1 MIYFLLKSAILL
13 SVLYGCFFVL
23 LSRETFHRFNRG
35 VLLAILVSSLVLPA
49 WQITLDR
56 SRLVPEWVLHPDD
69 TRITETDN
77 NIAEVQALTPG
88 STEERHRPYMAPDNR
103 EHIGH
108 VPAPSTPFPWHAV
121 LYTLYFLGIAWHLF
135 SVLRQILAF
144 RHDVRHGIKTRDK
157 YGNSIIIH
165 GGNFAPYSFFRHIV
179 MSAKDYENSRHP
191 ILTHEQAHIRLG
203 HSWDILLLE
212 SVCTLQWF
220 NPLVWMLARDL
231 RAVHEYEADK
241 AVLDLGIDATRYQQ
255 LLVIKAFG
263 TRLQSVTN
271 SLSHGSLKDRIIM
284 MKKTKSSGLL
294 MLKGL
299 FLPLFMG
306 IAVVAFAKPKTED
319 YTIPSNGDTVQ
330 GISGKGKAVRGKFE
344 EDKNTD
350 EHKFEERMVE
360 AVFLSDEQKKHP
372 IMKKHGDFY
381 RVSWTKGAWIEAWG
395 KSFVEDRPKSEYPFV
410 IPAKKTKMILDGVE
424 FNLHNVPDLPASA
437 LKKIEQS
444 KEGETVVINLITKP
458 VEIPAGIQGSVNP
471 QLTILLTGTPPK
483 DAPFRV
489 SIFQS
494 QGIKETFDHKQYE
507 YITWTQK
514 SYNIKNLLKDISYR
528 KDHQIRINVCHG
540 VPQEHI
546 NRLTAMLKECGLTNY
561 DFVHEK

>member
-35 VLLAILVSSLVLPA
+35 MLLVILVSSLLLPA
-49 WQITLDR
+49 CQVRMDKSTFMPEWAYRPAEILSADSWENIPEAYSQASNDTEKVHHPSATQITKRD
-56 SRLVPEWVLHPDD
+56 
-69 TRITETDN
+69 I
-77 NIAEVQALTPG
+77 
-88 STEERHRPYMAPDNR
+88 
-103 EHIGH
+103 
-108 VPAPSTPFPWHAV
+108 PSSNATFPWHIIPYCIY
-121 LYTLYFLGIAWHLF
+121 LLGVAWHIL
-135 SVLRQILAF
+135 SILRQILAF
-144 RHDVRHGIKTRDK
+144 RHDVQHGIRTKDK
-157 YGNSIIIH
+157 YDNTIIIR
-165 GGNFAPYSFFRHIV
+165 GGNFAPYSFFRYIV
-179 MSAKDYENSRHP
+179 ISAKDYEESRHS

-212 SVCTLQWF
+212 AVCTIQWF

-306 IAVVAFAKPKTED
+306 IAVVAFAKPTTED
-319 YTIPSNGDTVQ
+319 YTIQSNGDTVQ
-330 GISGKGKAVRGKFE
+330 GISGKGKAVRVKFE
-344 EDKNTD
+344 EEKNTAN
-350 EHKFEERMVE
+350 HKSEERMVE
-360 AVFLSDEQKKHP
+360 AVFLTDEQKKHP
-372 IMKKHGDFY
+372 IMKKYGDFY

-395 KSFVEDRPKSEYPFV
+395 KAFVEDRPKSEYPFA
-410 IPAKKTKMILDGVE
+410 IPATKTKMLLDGVE

-458 VEIPAGIQGSVNP
+458 VEIPAGIKGNINP

-483 DAPFRV
+483 DASFRV

-507 YITWTQK
+507 YISWTQK
-514 SYNIKNLLKDISYR
+514 SYNIKNLLKYVSYR

-546 NRLTAMLKECGLTNY
+546 NRLTSMLKECGLTNY

>member
-23 LSRETFHRFNRG
+23 LSHETFHRFNRG

-56 SRLVPEWVLHPDD
+56 SRLVPEWVLLPGE
-69 TRITETDN
+69 TRITETEN
-77 NIAEVQALTPG
+77 NIAKVQTRTPG

-103 EHIGH
+103 EYIGH
-108 VPAPSTPFPWHAV
+108 ANASSKPFPWDAV

-157 YGNSIIIH
+157 YGNTIIIR

-306 IAVVAFAKPKTED
+306 IAVVAFAKPKTEEANLPGMPVGD
-319 YTIPSNGDTVQ
+319 NAGQGVPAMPSMAD
-330 GISGKGKAVRGKFE
+330 E
-344 EDKNTD
+344 EKSK
-350 EHKFEERMVE
+350 EQKMVT
-360 AVFLSDEQKKHP
+360 AWFLTDEQKKHP
-372 IMKKHGDFY
+372 IMKKYGDFY

-410 IPAKKTKMILDGVE
+410 IPAKKTKMLLDGVE

-458 VEIPAGIQGSVNP
+458 VEIPAGIHGSVNP

-483 DAPFRV
+483 DASFRV

-507 YITWTQK
+507 YISWTQK
-514 SYNIKNLLKDISYR
+514 SYNIKNLLKYVSYR

-546 NRLTAMLKECGLTNY
+546 KRLTVMLKECGLTNY
-561 DFVHEK
+561 EFVHEK

>member
-35 VLLAILVSSLVLPA
+35 VLLAILVSSLVLPV

-56 SRLVPEWVLHPDD
+56 SLLVPEWVLLPGD
-69 TRITETDN
+69 TRITETKE
-77 NIAEVQALTPG
+77 NIAEAQARTHG

-103 EHIGH
+103 EYIGH
-108 VPAPSTPFPWHAV
+108 AHASSKPFPWHAV

-144 RHDVRHGIKTRDK
+144 RHDVRHGIKTSDK
-157 YGNSIIIH
+157 YGNTIIIR

-212 SVCTLQWF
+212 TVCTIQWF

-306 IAVVAFAKPKTED
+306 IAVVAFAKPKTEEANLPGMRVGD
-319 YTIPSNGDTVQ
+319 NAGQGAPAMPSMAD
-330 GISGKGKAVRGKFE
+330 E
-344 EDKNTD
+344 EKSK
-350 EHKFEERMVE
+350 EQKMVT
-360 AVFLSDEQKKHP
+360 AWFLTDEQKKHP
-372 IMKKHGDFY
+372 IMKKYGDFY

-395 KSFVEDRPKSEYPFV
+395 KSFVEDRPKSEYPFA
-410 IPAKKTKMILDGVE
+410 IPAKKTKMLLDGVE

-561 DFVHEK
+561 EFVHEK

>member
-23 LSRETFHRFNRG
+23 LSHETFHRFNRG

-69 TRITETDN
+69 TRITETEDDM
-77 NIAEVQALTPG
+77 AEAQARTHET
-88 STEERHRPYMAPDNR
+88 TEERHRPYMAPDNR
-103 EHIGH
+103 EYIGH
-108 VPAPSTPFPWHAV
+108 AHASSKPFPWDAV

-157 YGNSIIIH
+157 YGNTIIIR
-165 GGNFAPYSFFRHIV
+165 GGNFAPYSFFRYIV
-179 MSAKDYENSRHP
+179 ISAKDYEDSRHA

-306 IAVVAFAKPKTED
+306 IAVVAFAKPKTEEANLPGMPVGD
-319 YTIPSNGDTVQ
+319 NAGQGAPAMPSMAD
-330 GISGKGKAVRGKFE
+330 E
-344 EDKNTD
+344 EKSK
-350 EHKFEERMVE
+350 EQKMVT
-360 AVFLSDEQKKHP
+360 AWFLTDEQKKHP
-372 IMKKHGDFY
+372 IMKKYGDFY
-381 RVSWTKGAWIEAWG
+381 MVSWTKGAWIEAWG
-395 KSFVEDRPKSEYPFV
+395 KSFVEDRPKSEYPFA
-410 IPAKKTKMILDGVE
+410 IPAKKTKMLLDGVE

-494 QGIKETFDHKQYE
+494 QGIKATFDHKQYE

-546 NRLTAMLKECGLTNY
+546 NRLTVMLKECGLTNY

>member
-23 LSRETFHRFNRG
+23 LSHETFHRFNRG

-56 SRLVPEWVLHPDD
+56 SLLVPEWVLHPDD
-69 TRITETDN
+69 TRITETKDDMTE
-77 NIAEVQALTPG
+77 AQARTPG
-88 STEERHRPYMAPDNR
+88 STEERHRPHMTPDNR
-103 EHIGH
+103 EYIGH
-108 VPAPSTPFPWHAV
+108 AHASSKPFPWDAV

-157 YGNSIIIH
+157 YDNTIIIR

-306 IAVVAFAKPKTED
+306 MAIVAFAKPKTEEANLPGMPVGD
-319 YTIPSNGDTVQ
+319 NAGQGAPAMPSMAD
-330 GISGKGKAVRGKFE
+330 E
-344 EDKNTD
+344 EKSK
-350 EHKFEERMVE
+350 EQKMVT
-360 AVFLSDEQKKHP
+360 AWFLSDEQKKHP
-372 IMKKHGDFY
+372 IMKKYGDFY

-410 IPAKKTKMILDGVE
+410 IPAKKTKMLLNGVE

-444 KEGETVVINLITKP
+444 KEGEIDVINLITKP
-458 VEIPAGIQGSVNP
+458 VEIPAGIQGSVHP

-494 QGIKETFDHKQYE
+494 QGIKATFDHKQYE

-514 SYNIKNLLKDISYR
+514 SYNIKNLLKDVSYR

-546 NRLTAMLKECGLTNY
+546 NRLTVMLKECGLTNY

>member
-23 LSRETFHRFNRG
+23 LSRATFHRFNRG

-56 SRLVPEWVLHPDD
+56 SRLVPEWMLLPDD
-69 TRITETDN
+69 TRITETEDDM
-77 NIAEVQALTPG
+77 AEVQARTHG
-88 STEERHRPYMAPDNR
+88 STEERHRPHMTPDNR
-103 EHIGH
+103 EYIGH
-108 VPAPSTPFPWHAV
+108 AHASSKPFPWHAV

-157 YGNSIIIH
+157 YDNTIIIL
-165 GGNFAPYSFFRHIV
+165 GGNFAPYSFFRYIV

-212 SVCTLQWF
+212 AVCTIQWF

-306 IAVVAFAKPKTED
+306 MAIVAFAKPKTEEANLPGMPVGD
-319 YTIPSNGDTVQ
+319 NAGQGVPAMPSMAD
-330 GISGKGKAVRGKFE
+330 E
-344 EDKNTD
+344 EKSK
-350 EHKFEERMVE
+350 EQKMVT
-360 AVFLSDEQKKHP
+360 AWFLTDEQKKHP
-372 IMKKHGDFY
+372 IMKKYGDFY

-410 IPAKKTKMILDGVE
+410 IPAKKTKMLLDGVE

-458 VEIPAGIQGSVNP
+458 VEIPAGIQGSVHP

-494 QGIKETFDHKQYE
+494 QGIKATFDHKQYE

-546 NRLTAMLKECGLTNY
+546 NSLTAMLKECGLTNY
-561 DFVHEK
+561 EFVHEK

>member
-35 VLLAILVSSLVLPA
+35 VLLAILISSLVLPA

-69 TRITETDN
+69 TRITETEDDM
-77 NIAEVQALTPG
+77 AEAQARTPG

-121 LYTLYFLGIAWHLF
+121 LYTLYFMGIAWHLF

-144 RHDVRHGIKTRDK
+144 RHDVRHGIRIKDK
-157 YGNSIIIH
+157 YGNTVIIR
-165 GGNFAPYSFFRHIV
+165 GGNFAPYSFFRYIV

-306 IAVVAFAKPKTED
+306 IAVVAFAKPKTEEANLPGMPVGD
-319 YTIPSNGDTVQ
+319 NAGQGAPAMPSMAD
-330 GISGKGKAVRGKFE
+330 E
-344 EDKNTD
+344 EKSK
-350 EHKFEERMVE
+350 EQKMVT
-360 AVFLSDEQKKHP
+360 AWFLTDEQKKHP
-372 IMKKHGDFY
+372 IMKKYGDFY

-395 KSFVEDRPKSEYPFV
+395 KSFVEDRPKSEYPFA
-410 IPAKKTKMILDGVE
+410 IPAKKTKMLLDGVE

-483 DAPFRV
+483 DASFRV

-507 YITWTQK
+507 YISWTQE
-514 SYNIKNLLKDISYR
+514 SYNIKNLLKDVSYR
-528 KDHQIRINVCHG
+528 KDHQIRINVCRG

-561 DFVHEK
+561 EFVHEK

>member
-69 TRITETDN
+69 THITETEDDM
-77 NIAEVQALTPG
+77 AEAQARTPG

-157 YGNSIIIH
+157 YGNSIIIR

-212 SVCTLQWF
+212 AVCTIQWF

-306 IAVVAFAKPKTED
+306 IAVVAFAKPKTEEANLPGMPVGD
-319 YTIPSNGDTVQ
+319 NAGQGAPAMPSMAD
-330 GISGKGKAVRGKFE
+330 E
-344 EDKNTD
+344 EKSK
-350 EHKFEERMVE
+350 EQKMVT
-360 AVFLSDEQKKHP
+360 AWFLTDEQKKHP
-372 IMKKHGDFY
+372 IMKKYGDFY
-381 RVSWTKGAWIEAWG
+381 RVSWTKGAWVEAWG
-395 KSFVEDRPKSEYPFV
+395 KSFVEDRPKSEYPFT
-410 IPAKKTKMILDGVE
+410 IPAKKTKMLLDGVE

-483 DAPFRV
+483 EASFRV

-507 YITWTQK
+507 YISWTQK

-546 NRLTAMLKECGLTNY
+546 NRLTVMLKECGLTNY
-561 DFVHEK
+561 EFVHEK

>member
-35 VLLAILVSSLVLPA
+35 MLLVILVSSLLLPA
-49 WQITLDR
+49 CQVRMDKSLFM
-56 SRLVPEWVLHPDD
+56 PEWAYRPADILSADGWENIPETYSQTSKDTEKVQHHSA
-69 TRITETDN
+69 TRITKED
-77 NIAEVQALTPG
+77 I
-88 STEERHRPYMAPDNR
+88 
-103 EHIGH
+103 
-108 VPAPSTPFPWHAV
+108 PSSNATFPWHIIPYCIY
-121 LYTLYFLGIAWHLF
+121 LLGVAWHVL
-135 SVLRQILAF
+135 SILRQIQAF
-144 RHDVRHGIKTRDK
+144 RHDVQHGIRTKDK
-157 YGNSIIIH
+157 YDNTIIIR
-165 GGNFAPYSFFRHIV
+165 GGNFAPYSFFRYIV
-179 MSAKDYENSRHP
+179 ISAKDYENSRQA

-212 SVCTLQWF
+212 AVCTIQWF

-319 YTIPSNGDTVQ
+319 YTIQSNGDTIQ
-330 GISGKGKAVRGKFE
+330 GKAVRVKFE
-344 EDKNTD
+344 EEKNSD

-360 AVFLSDEQKKHP
+360 AVFLTDEEKKHP
-372 IMKKHGDFY
+372 SMKKYGDFY
-381 RVSWTKGAWIEAWG
+381 RISWTKGAWIEAWG
-395 KSFVEDRPKSEYPFV
+395 KTFVEDRPKSEYPFA
-410 IPAKKTKMILDGVE
+410 IPAKKTKMLLDGVE

-458 VEIPAGIQGSVNP
+458 VEIPAGINGNINP

-494 QGIKETFDHKQYE
+494 QGIKATFDHKQYE
-507 YITWTQK
+507 YISWTQE
-514 SYNIKNLLKDISYR
+514 SYNIKNLLKYVSYR

-546 NRLTAMLKECGLTNY
+546 KRLTVMLKECGLTNY

>member
-56 SRLVPEWVLHPDD
+56 SLLVPEWVLHPDD

-108 VPAPSTPFPWHAV
+108 AHASSKPFPWDAV

-144 RHDVRHGIKTRDK
+144 RHDVRHGIKTKDK
-157 YGNSIIIH
+157 YGNTIIIR

-306 IAVVAFAKPKTED
+306 IAVVAFAKPKTEEANLPGMPVGD
-319 YTIPSNGDTVQ
+319 NAGQGAPAMPSMAD
-330 GISGKGKAVRGKFE
+330 E
-344 EDKNTD
+344 EKSK
-350 EHKFEERMVE
+350 EQKMVT
-360 AVFLSDEQKKHP
+360 AWFLSDEQKKHP
-372 IMKKHGDFY
+372 IMKKYGDFY

-410 IPAKKTKMILDGVE
+410 IPAKKTKMLLDGVE

-444 KEGETVVINLITKP
+444 KEGEIDVINLITKP
-458 VEIPAGIQGSVNP
+458 VEIPAGIQGSVHP

-494 QGIKETFDHKQYE
+494 QGIKATFDHKQYE

-546 NRLTAMLKECGLTNY
+546 NRLTVMLKECGLTNY

>member
-1 MIYFLLKSAILL
+1 
-13 SVLYGCFFVL
+13 
-23 LSRETFHRFNRG
+23 
-35 VLLAILVSSLVLPA
+35 
-49 WQITLDR
+49 
-56 SRLVPEWVLHPDD
+56 
-69 TRITETDN
+69 
-77 NIAEVQALTPG
+77 VQ
-88 STEERHRPYMAPDNR
+88 
-103 EHIGH
+103 
-108 VPAPSTPFPWHAV
+108 
-121 LYTLYFLGIAWHLF
+121 
-135 SVLRQILAF
+135 
-144 RHDVRHGIKTRDK
+144 HGIRTKDK
-157 YGNSIIIH
+157 YDNTIIIR
-165 GGNFAPYSFFRHIV
+165 GGDFAPYSFFRYIV
-179 MSAKDYENSRHP
+179 ISAKDYEDSRHA

-212 SVCTLQWF
+212 AVCTIQWF

-319 YTIPSNGDTVQ
+319 YTIQSNGDTVQ
-330 GISGKGKAVRGKFE
+330 GISVKGKAVRVKFE
-344 EDKNTD
+344 EEKNTSN
-350 EHKFEERMVE
+350 HKLEERMVE
-360 AVFLSDEQKKHP
+360 AVFLTEEQKKHP
-372 IMKKHGDFY
+372 TMKKYGDFY
-381 RVSWTKGAWIEAWG
+381 RISWTKGAWIEAWG
-395 KSFVEDRPKSEYPFV
+395 KTFVEDRPKSEYPFA
-410 IPAKKTKMILDGVE
+410 IPAKKTKMLLDGVE

-458 VEIPAGIQGSVNP
+458 VEIPAGINGSINP

-494 QGIKETFDHKQYE
+494 QGIKATFDHKQYE
-507 YITWTQK
+507 YISWTQEP
-514 SYNIKNLLKDISYR
+514 YNIKNLLKYVSYR

-546 NRLTAMLKECGLTNY
+546 NRLTVMLKECGLTNY

>member
-56 SRLVPEWVLHPDD
+56 SRLVPEWVLLPDD
-69 TRITETDN
+69 TRITETEDDM
-77 NIAEVQALTPG
+77 AEVQTLTLG
-88 STEERHRPYMAPDNR
+88 STEERHRPHMTPDNR
-103 EHIGH
+103 EYIGH
-108 VPAPSTPFPWHAV
+108 APAPSTPFPWHTV

-157 YGNSIIIH
+157 YDNTIIIR

-271 SLSHGSLKDRIIM
+271 SLSHGSLKDRITM

-306 IAVVAFAKPKTED
+306 IAVVAFAKPKTEEANLPGMPVGD
-319 YTIPSNGDTVQ
+319 NAGQGAPAMPSMAD
-330 GISGKGKAVRGKFE
+330 E
-344 EDKNTD
+344 EKSK
-350 EHKFEERMVE
+350 EQKMVT
-360 AVFLSDEQKKHP
+360 AWVLTDEQKKHP
-372 IMKKHGDFY
+372 IMKKSGDFY

-395 KSFVEDRPKSEYPFV
+395 KSFVEDRPKSDYPFA
-410 IPAKKTKMILDGVE
+410 IPAKKTKMLLDGVE

-483 DAPFRV
+483 DASFRV

-494 QGIKETFDHKQYE
+494 QGIKATFDHKQYE

-546 NRLTAMLKECGLTNY
+546 NRLTVMLKECGLTNY
-561 DFVHEK
+561 EFVHEK

>member
-35 VLLAILVSSLVLPA
+35 VLLAILISSLVLPA

-56 SRLVPEWVLHPDD
+56 SRLVPEWVLLPGD
-69 TRITETDN
+69 TRITETQDD
-77 NIAEVQALTPG
+77 IAEVQTLTPG
-88 STEERHRPYMAPDNR
+88 STEERHRPYMTPDNK
-103 EHIGH
+103 EYIGH
-108 VPAPSTPFPWHAV
+108 AHASSKPFPWDAV

-144 RHDVRHGIKTRDK
+144 RHDVRHGIRTKDK
-157 YGNSIIIH
+157 YGNTIIIR

-255 LLVIKAFG
+255 LLVIKTFG

-306 IAVVAFAKPKTED
+306 IAVVAFAKPKTEEANLPGMPVGD
-319 YTIPSNGDTVQ
+319 NAGQGAPAMPSMAD
-330 GISGKGKAVRGKFE
+330 E
-344 EDKNTD
+344 EKSK
-350 EHKFEERMVE
+350 EQKMVT
-360 AVFLSDEQKKHP
+360 AWFLTDEQKKHP
-372 IMKKHGDFY
+372 IMKKYGDFY

-395 KSFVEDRPKSEYPFV
+395 KSFVEDRPKSEYPFTT
-410 IPAKKTKMILDGVE
+410 PAKKTKMLLDGVE

-483 DAPFRV
+483 DAPFHV

-494 QGIKETFDHKQYE
+494 QGIKATFDHKQYE

-546 NRLTAMLKECGLTNY
+546 NRLTVMLKECGLTNY

>member
-35 VLLAILVSSLVLPA
+35 VLLAILISSLVLPA

-56 SRLVPEWVLHPDD
+56 SRLVPEWVLLPGD
-69 TRITETDN
+69 TRITETQDD
-77 NIAEVQALTPG
+77 IAEVQTLTPG

-103 EHIGH
+103 EYIGH
-108 VPAPSTPFPWHAV
+108 AHASSKPFPWDAV

-144 RHDVRHGIKTRDK
+144 RHDVRHGIRTKDK
-157 YGNSIIIH
+157 YGNTIIIR

-179 MSAKDYENSRHP
+179 MSAKDYEDSRHP

-255 LLVIKAFG
+255 LLVIKTFG

-306 IAVVAFAKPKTED
+306 IAVVAFAKPKTEEANLPGMPVGD
-319 YTIPSNGDTVQ
+319 NAGQGAPAMPSMAD
-330 GISGKGKAVRGKFE
+330 E
-344 EDKNTD
+344 EKSK
-350 EHKFEERMVE
+350 EQKMVT
-360 AVFLSDEQKKHP
+360 AWFLTDEQKKHP
-372 IMKKHGDFY
+372 IMKKYGDFY

-395 KSFVEDRPKSEYPFV
+395 KSFVEDRPKSEYPFTT
-410 IPAKKTKMILDGVE
+410 PAKKTKMLLDGVE

-483 DAPFRV
+483 DAPFHV

-494 QGIKETFDHKQYE
+494 QGIKATFDHKQYE

-546 NRLTAMLKECGLTNY
+546 NRLTVMLKECGLTNY

>member
-35 VLLAILVSSLVLPA
+35 VLLAILISSLVLPA

-56 SRLVPEWVLHPDD
+56 SRLVPEWVLLPGE
-69 TRITETDN
+69 TRITETEN
-77 NIAEVQALTPG
+77 NIAEVQARTHG

-103 EHIGH
+103 EYIGH

-157 YGNSIIIH
+157 YGNSIIIR

-231 RAVHEYEADK
+231 RVVHEYEADK

-306 IAVVAFAKPKTED
+306 IAVVAFAKPKTEEANLPGMPVGD
-319 YTIPSNGDTVQ
+319 NAGQGAPAMPSMAD
-330 GISGKGKAVRGKFE
+330 E
-344 EDKNTD
+344 EKSK
-350 EHKFEERMVE
+350 EQKMVT
-360 AVFLSDEQKKHP
+360 AWFLSDEQKKHP
-372 IMKKHGDFY
+372 IMKKYGDFY

-410 IPAKKTKMILDGVE
+410 IPAKKTKMLLDGVE

-458 VEIPAGIQGSVNP
+458 VEIPAGIQGSVHP

-494 QGIKETFDHKQYE
+494 QGIKATFDHKQYE

-528 KDHQIRINVCHG
+528 KDHQIRINVCRG

-561 DFVHEK
+561 EFVHEK

>member
-56 SRLVPEWVLHPDD
+56 SRLVPEWVLLPGE
-69 TRITETDN
+69 TRITETEN
-77 NIAEVQALTPG
+77 NMAEAQARTHET
-88 STEERHRPYMAPDNR
+88 TEERHRPYMAPDNR
-103 EHIGH
+103 EYIGH
-108 VPAPSTPFPWHAV
+108 AHASSKPFPWDAV

-144 RHDVRHGIKTRDK
+144 RHDVRRGIKTRDK
-157 YGNSIIIH
+157 YGNTIIIR

-179 MSAKDYENSRHP
+179 MSAKDYENSRYP

-306 IAVVAFAKPKTED
+306 IAVVAFAKPKTEEANLPGMPVGD
-319 YTIPSNGDTVQ
+319 NAGQGAPAMPSMAD
-330 GISGKGKAVRGKFE
+330 E
-344 EDKNTD
+344 EKSK
-350 EHKFEERMVE
+350 EQKMVT
-360 AVFLSDEQKKHP
+360 AWFLTDEQKKHP
-372 IMKKHGDFY
+372 IMKKYGDFY

-395 KSFVEDRPKSEYPFV
+395 KSFVEDRPKSEYPFA
-410 IPAKKTKMILDGVE
+410 IPAKKTKMLLDGVE

-483 DAPFRV
+483 DASFRV

-507 YITWTQK
+507 YISWTQK
-514 SYNIKNLLKDISYR
+514 SYNIKNLLKYVSYR
-528 KDHQIRINVCHG
+528 KDHQIRINVCRG

-546 NRLTAMLKECGLTNY
+546 NRLTVMLKECGLTNY

>member
-56 SRLVPEWVLHPDD
+56 SRLVPEWVLLPGE
-69 TRITETDN
+69 TRITETEDDM
-77 NIAEVQALTPG
+77 AEAQARTPG
-88 STEERHRPYMAPDNR
+88 STEERHRPYMAPDNK

-108 VPAPSTPFPWHAV
+108 APAPSTPFPWHTV
-121 LYTLYFLGIAWHLF
+121 LYTLYFMGIAWHLF

-157 YGNSIIIH
+157 YGNSIIIR

-203 HSWDILLLE
+203 HSWDVLLLE

-284 MKKTKSSGLL
+284 MTKTKSSGLL

-306 IAVVAFAKPKTED
+306 IAVVAFAKPKTEEANL
-319 YTIPSNGDTVQ
+319 PGMPGEGNAVQ
-330 GISGKGKAVRGKFE
+330 GVHAMPSMADE
-344 EDKNTD
+344 EKSK
-350 EHKFEERMVE
+350 EQKMVT
-360 AVFLSDEQKKHP
+360 AWFLTDEQKKHP
-372 IMKKHGDFY
+372 IMKKYGDFY

-395 KSFVEDRPKSEYPFV
+395 KSFVEDRPKSEYPFT
-410 IPAKKTKMILDGVE
+410 IPAKKTKIYGYLE
-424 FNLHNVPDLPASA
+424 A
-437 LKKIEQS
+437 LLGGSKKE
-444 KEGETVVINLITKP
+444 KKM
-458 VEIPAGIQGSVNP
+458 
-471 QLTILLTGTPPK
+471 
-483 DAPFRV
+483 
-489 SIFQS
+489 
-494 QGIKETFDHKQYE
+494 IKEKKRDY
-507 YITWTQK
+507 
-514 SYNIKNLLKDISYR
+514 KNALHWDLD
-528 KDHQIRINVCHG
+528 
-540 VPQEHI
+540 
-546 NRLTAMLKECGLTNY
+546 T
-561 DFVHEK
+561 

>member
-69 TRITETDN
+69 TRITETEDDM
-77 NIAEVQALTPG
+77 AEAQARTPG

-108 VPAPSTPFPWHAV
+108 AHAPSTPFPWHTV
-121 LYTLYFLGIAWHLF
+121 LYILYFLGIAWHLF

-157 YGNSIIIH
+157 YGNSIIIR

-306 IAVVAFAKPKTED
+306 IAVVAFAKPKTEEANLPGMPVGD
-319 YTIPSNGDTVQ
+319 NAGQGVPAMPSTAD
-330 GISGKGKAVRGKFE
+330 E
-344 EDKNTD
+344 EKSK
-350 EHKFEERMVE
+350 EQKMVT
-360 AVFLSDEQKKHP
+360 AWFLTDEQKKHP
-372 IMKKHGDFY
+372 IMKKYGDFY

-395 KSFVEDRPKSEYPFV
+395 KSFVEDRPKSEYPFT
-410 IPAKKTKMILDGVE
+410 IPAKKTKMLLDGVE

-483 DAPFRV
+483 DASFRV

-494 QGIKETFDHKQYE
+494 QGIKETFNHKQYE
-507 YITWTQK
+507 YISWTQK
-514 SYNIKNLLKDISYR
+514 SYNIKDVLKDVSYR
-528 KDHQIRINVCHG
+528 KDHQIRINVCRG

>member
-23 LSRETFHRFNRG
+23 LSHETFHRFNRG
-35 VLLAILVSSLVLPA
+35 VLFAILVSSLVLPA

-69 TRITETDN
+69 TRITETEDDM
-77 NIAEVQALTPG
+77 AEAQARTPG

-103 EHIGH
+103 EYIGH
-108 VPAPSTPFPWHAV
+108 AHASSKPFPWDAV

-144 RHDVRHGIKTRDK
+144 RHDVRHGIRIKDK
-157 YGNSIIIH
+157 YGNTIIIR

-179 MSAKDYENSRHP
+179 ISAKDYENSRHP

-306 IAVVAFAKPKTED
+306 IAVVAFAKPKTEEANLPGMPVGD
-319 YTIPSNGDTVQ
+319 NAGQGAPAMPSMAD
-330 GISGKGKAVRGKFE
+330 E
-344 EDKNTD
+344 EKSK
-350 EHKFEERMVE
+350 EQKMVT
-360 AVFLSDEQKKHP
+360 AWFLSDEQKKHP
-372 IMKKHGDFY
+372 IMKKYGDFY

-410 IPAKKTKMILDGVE
+410 IPAKKTKMLLDGVE

-458 VEIPAGIQGSVNP
+458 VEIPAGIHGSVNP

-483 DAPFRV
+483 DASFRV

-507 YITWTQK
+507 YISWTQE
-514 SYNIKNLLKDISYR
+514 SYNIKNLLKDVSYR

-546 NRLTAMLKECGLTNY
+546 NRLSVMLKECGLTNY

>member
-13 SVLYGCFFVL
+13 SVLYECFFVL
-23 LSRETFHRFNRG
+23 LSHETFHRFNRG
-35 VLLAILVSSLVLPA
+35 VLLAILGSSLVLPA
-49 WQITLDR
+49 WQITLDM
-56 SRLVPEWVLHPDD
+56 SRLVPEWVLHLGD
-69 TRITETDN
+69 TRITETEN
-77 NIAEVQALTPG
+77 NIAEAQARTPG

-108 VPAPSTPFPWHAV
+108 VPAPSTPFPWHTV
-121 LYTLYFLGIAWHLF
+121 LYILYFLGIAWHLF

-157 YGNSIIIH
+157 YGNSIIIR

-306 IAVVAFAKPKTED
+306 IAVVAFAKPKTEEANLPGMPVGD
-319 YTIPSNGDTVQ
+319 NAGQGVPAMPSMAD
-330 GISGKGKAVRGKFE
+330 E
-344 EDKNTD
+344 EKSK
-350 EHKFEERMVE
+350 EQKMVT
-360 AVFLSDEQKKHP
+360 AWFLTDEQKKHP
-372 IMKKHGDFY
+372 IMKKYGDFY

-395 KSFVEDRPKSEYPFV
+395 KSFVEDRPKSEYPFT
-410 IPAKKTKMILDGVE
+410 IPAKKTKMLLDGVE

-437 LKKIEQS
+437 LKKIEQG

-483 DAPFRV
+483 DASFRV

-507 YITWTQK
+507 YISWTQE
-514 SYNIKNLLKDISYR
+514 SYNIKNLLKYVSYR

-546 NRLTAMLKECGLTNY
+546 NRLTVMLKECGLTNY

>member
-56 SRLVPEWVLHPDD
+56 SRLVPEWVLLPDD
-69 TRITETDN
+69 TRITETKDDMTE
-77 NIAEVQALTPG
+77 AQARTPG
-88 STEERHRPYMAPDNR
+88 STEERHRPHMTPDNR
-103 EHIGH
+103 EYIGH
-108 VPAPSTPFPWHAV
+108 AHASSKPFPWDAV

-157 YGNSIIIH
+157 YDNTIIIL
-165 GGNFAPYSFFRHIV
+165 GGNFAPYSFFRYIV

-212 SVCTLQWF
+212 AVCTIQWF

-306 IAVVAFAKPKTED
+306 IAVVAFAKPKTEEANLPGMPVGD
-319 YTIPSNGDTVQ
+319 NAGQGAPAMPSMAD
-330 GISGKGKAVRGKFE
+330 E
-344 EDKNTD
+344 EKSK
-350 EHKFEERMVE
+350 EQKMVT
-360 AVFLSDEQKKHP
+360 AWFLSDEQKKHP
-372 IMKKHGDFY
+372 IMKKYGDFY

-410 IPAKKTKMILDGVE
+410 IPAKKTKMLLDGVE

-458 VEIPAGIQGSVNP
+458 VEIPAGIQGSVHP

-494 QGIKETFDHKQYE
+494 QGIKATFDHKQYE

-528 KDHQIRINVCHG
+528 KDHQIRINVCRG

-561 DFVHEK
+561 EFVHEK

>member
-1 MIYFLLKSAILL
+1 MDKSLFMPEWAYRPADIL
-13 SVLYGCFFVL
+13 SAD
-23 LSRETFHRFNRG
+23 SWENIPETYSQASKETEKVPHPS
-35 VLLAILVSSLVLPA
+35 AT
-49 WQITLDR
+49 QITKGD
-56 SRLVPEWVLHPDD
+56 
-69 TRITETDN
+69 I
-77 NIAEVQALTPG
+77 
-88 STEERHRPYMAPDNR
+88 
-103 EHIGH
+103 
-108 VPAPSTPFPWHAV
+108 PSSNATFPWHIIPYCIY
-121 LYTLYFLGIAWHLF
+121 LLGVAWHIL
-135 SVLRQILAF
+135 SILRQILAF
-144 RHDVRHGIKTRDK
+144 RHDVQHGIRTKDK
-157 YGNSIIIH
+157 YDNTIIIR
-165 GGNFAPYSFFRHIV
+165 GGNFAPYSFFRYIV
-179 MSAKDYENSRHP
+179 ISAKDYEDSRHA

-212 SVCTLQWF
+212 AVCTIQWF

-306 IAVVAFAKPKTED
+306 IAVVAFAKPKTEEANLPGMPVGD
-319 YTIPSNGDTVQ
+319 NAGQGVPAMPSMVD
-330 GISGKGKAVRGKFE
+330 E
-344 EDKNTD
+344 EKSK
-350 EHKFEERMVE
+350 EQKMVT
-360 AVFLSDEQKKHP
+360 AWFLSDEQKKHP
-372 IMKKHGDFY
+372 IMKKYGDFY

-410 IPAKKTKMILDGVE
+410 IPAKKTKMLLDGVE

-458 VEIPAGIQGSVNP
+458 VEIPAGINGSINP

-483 DAPFRV
+483 DASFRV

-494 QGIKETFDHKQYE
+494 QGIKATFDHKQYE

-546 NRLTAMLKECGLTNY
+546 NRLTVMLKECGLTNY

>member
-35 VLLAILVSSLVLPA
+35 VLLAILVSSLVMPA

-56 SRLVPEWVLHPDD
+56 SRLVPEWVLLPGD

-88 STEERHRPYMAPDNR
+88 STEERHRPHMTTDNR

-108 VPAPSTPFPWHAV
+108 APAPSTPFPWHTV

-144 RHDVRHGIKTRDK
+144 RHDVRHSIKTRDK
-157 YGNSIIIH
+157 YGNSIIIR

-306 IAVVAFAKPKTED
+306 IAVVAFAKPKTEEANLPGMPVGD
-319 YTIPSNGDTVQ
+319 NAGQGAPAMPSMAD
-330 GISGKGKAVRGKFE
+330 E
-344 EDKNTD
+344 EKSK
-350 EHKFEERMVE
+350 EQKMVT
-360 AVFLSDEQKKHP
+360 AWVLSDEQKKHP
-372 IMKKHGDFY
+372 IMKKYGDFY

-395 KSFVEDRPKSEYPFV
+395 KSFVEDRPKSEYPFT
-410 IPAKKTKMILDGVE
+410 IPAKKTKMLLDGVE

-437 LKKIEQS
+437 LKKIEQG

-494 QGIKETFDHKQYE
+494 QGIKATFDHKQYE

-528 KDHQIRINVCHG
+528 KDHQIRINVCRG
-540 VPQEHI
+540 APQEHI

-561 DFVHEK
+561 EFVHEK

>member
-35 VLLAILVSSLVLPA
+35 MLLVILVSSLLLPA
-49 WQITLDR
+49 YQVRMDKSLFMPEWAYRPADILSADGWENIPEAYSQASKDREKVPNPSATQITKGD
-56 SRLVPEWVLHPDD
+56 
-69 TRITETDN
+69 I
-77 NIAEVQALTPG
+77 
-88 STEERHRPYMAPDNR
+88 
-103 EHIGH
+103 
-108 VPAPSTPFPWHAV
+108 PSSNATFPWQKILCCV
-121 LYTLYFLGIAWHLF
+121 YLLGVAWHVL
-135 SVLRQILAF
+135 SILRQIQAF
-144 RHDVRHGIKTRDK
+144 RHDVQHGIRTKDK
-157 YGNSIIIH
+157 YDNTIIIR
-165 GGNFAPYSFFRHIV
+165 GGNFAPYSFFRYIV
-179 MSAKDYENSRHP
+179 ISAKDYEDSRHA

-212 SVCTLQWF
+212 AVCTLQWF

-319 YTIPSNGDTVQ
+319 YTIPSNGDTIQ
-330 GISGKGKAVRGKFE
+330 GKAVRVKFE
-344 EDKNTD
+344 EEKNTD

-360 AVFLSDEQKKHP
+360 AVFLTDEQKKHP
-372 IMKKHGDFY
+372 IMKKYGDFY
-381 RVSWTKGAWIEAWG
+381 RISWTKGAWIEAWG
-395 KSFVEDRPKSEYPFV
+395 KTFVEDRPKSEYPFA
-410 IPAKKTKMILDGVE
+410 IPAKKTKMLLDGVE

-458 VEIPAGIQGSVNP
+458 VEIPAGINGNINP

-494 QGIKETFDHKQYE
+494 QGIKATFDHKQYE
-507 YITWTQK
+507 YISWTQEP
-514 SYNIKNLLKDISYR
+514 YNIKNLLKYVSYR

-546 NRLTAMLKECGLTNY
+546 NRLTVMLKECGLTNY

>member
-35 VLLAILVSSLVLPA
+35 VLLAILISSLVLPA

-56 SRLVPEWVLHPDD
+56 SRLVPEWVLLPGE
-69 TRITETDN
+69 TRITETEN
-77 NIAEVQALTPG
+77 NIAEAQARTLG

-103 EHIGH
+103 EQIGH
-108 VPAPSTPFPWHAV
+108 VPAPSTPFPWHTV
-121 LYTLYFLGIAWHLF
+121 LYTLYFLGIVWHLF

-157 YGNSIIIH
+157 YGNSIIIR

-212 SVCTLQWF
+212 TVCTIQWF

-306 IAVVAFAKPKTED
+306 IAVVAFAKPKTEEANLPGMPVGD
-319 YTIPSNGDTVQ
+319 NAGQGAPAMPSMAD
-330 GISGKGKAVRGKFE
+330 E
-344 EDKNTD
+344 EKNK
-350 EHKFEERMVE
+350 EQKMVT
-360 AVFLSDEQKKHP
+360 AWFLSDEQKKHP
-372 IMKKHGDFY
+372 IMKKYGDFY

-395 KSFVEDRPKSEYPFV
+395 KSFVEDRPKSDYPFA
-410 IPAKKTKMILDGVE
+410 IPAKKTKMLLDGVE
-424 FNLHNVPDLPASA
+424 FNLHNVPNLPASA

-458 VEIPAGIQGSVNP
+458 VEIPAGIKGNINP

-483 DAPFRV
+483 DASFRV

-507 YITWTQK
+507 YISWTQK
-514 SYNIKNLLKDISYR
+514 SYNIKNLLKDVSYR
-528 KDHQIRINVCHG
+528 KDHQIRINVCRG

-546 NRLTAMLKECGLTNY
+546 NRLTAMFKECGLTNY
-561 DFVHEK
+561 EFVYEK

>member
-35 VLLAILVSSLVLPA
+35 VLLAILISSLVLPA

-56 SRLVPEWVLHPDD
+56 SRLVPEWVLLPGE
-69 TRITETDN
+69 TRITETEN
-77 NIAEVQALTPG
+77 NIAEAQARTPG

-103 EHIGH
+103 EYIGH
-108 VPAPSTPFPWHAV
+108 AHASSKPFPWDAV

-157 YGNSIIIH
+157 YDNTIIIR

-306 IAVVAFAKPKTED
+306 IAVVAFAKPKTEEANLPGMPVGD
-319 YTIPSNGDTVQ
+319 NAGQGVPAMPSMAD
-330 GISGKGKAVRGKFE
+330 E
-344 EDKNTD
+344 EKSK
-350 EHKFEERMVE
+350 EQKMVT
-360 AVFLSDEQKKHP
+360 AWFLTDEQKKHP
-372 IMKKHGDFY
+372 IMKKYGDFY

-410 IPAKKTKMILDGVE
+410 IPAKKTKMLLDGVE

-458 VEIPAGIQGSVNP
+458 VEIPAGIHGSVNP

-483 DAPFRV
+483 DASFRV

-546 NRLTAMLKECGLTNY
+546 NRLTVMLKECGLTNY
-561 DFVHEK
+561 EFVHEK

>member
-35 VLLAILVSSLVLPA
+35 MLLVILVSSLLLPA
-49 WQITLDR
+49 CQVRMDKSLFM
-56 SRLVPEWVLHPDD
+56 PEWAYRPADILSADGWENIPETYSQASKDTEKVHHPSATQVTKRD
-69 TRITETDN
+69 I
-77 NIAEVQALTPG
+77 
-88 STEERHRPYMAPDNR
+88 
-103 EHIGH
+103 
-108 VPAPSTPFPWHAV
+108 PSSNATFPWHIIPYCIY
-121 LYTLYFLGIAWHLF
+121 LLGVAWHIL
-135 SVLRQILAF
+135 SILRQIQAF
-144 RHDVRHGIKTRDK
+144 RHDVQHGIRTKDK
-157 YGNSIIIH
+157 YDNTIIIR
-165 GGNFAPYSFFRHIV
+165 GGNFAPYSFFRYIV
-179 MSAKDYENSRHP
+179 ISAKDYEDSRHP

-212 SVCTLQWF
+212 AVCTIQWF

-319 YTIPSNGDTVQ
+319 YTIQSNGDTIQ
-330 GISGKGKAVRGKFE
+330 GKAVRVKFE
-344 EDKNTD
+344 EEKNTAN
-350 EHKFEERMVE
+350 HKLEERMVE
-360 AVFLSDEQKKHP
+360 AVFLSNEQKKHP
-372 IMKKHGDFY
+372 IIKKRGDFF

-395 KSFVEDRPKSEYPFV
+395 KSFVEDRPKSEYPFA
-410 IPAKKTKMILDGVE
+410 IPAKKTKMLLDGVE
-424 FNLHNVPDLPASA
+424 FDLHHVPNLPASA
-437 LKKIEQS
+437 LKKIEHS
-444 KEGETVVINLITKP
+444 KEGEIDVINIITKA
-458 VEIPAGIQGSVNP
+458 VEIPASIKGNINP

-483 DAPFRV
+483 DASFRV

-514 SYNIKNLLKDISYR
+514 SYNIKNLLKHISYR

-546 NRLTAMLKECGLTNY
+546 KRLTVMLKECGLTNY

>member
-23 LSRETFHRFNRG
+23 LSHETFHRFNRG

-69 TRITETDN
+69 TRITETEDDM
-77 NIAEVQALTPG
+77 AEAQARTHET
-88 STEERHRPYMAPDNR
+88 TEERHRPYMAPDNR
-103 EHIGH
+103 EYIGH
-108 VPAPSTPFPWHAV
+108 AHASSKPFPWDAV

-135 SVLRQILAF
+135 SILRQILAF

-157 YGNSIIIH
+157 YGNSIIIR

-306 IAVVAFAKPKTED
+306 IAVVAFAKPKTEEANLPGMPVGD
-319 YTIPSNGDTVQ
+319 NAGQGAPAMPSMAD
-330 GISGKGKAVRGKFE
+330 E
-344 EDKNTD
+344 EKSK
-350 EHKFEERMVE
+350 EQKMVT
-360 AVFLSDEQKKHP
+360 AWFLTDEQKKHP
-372 IMKKHGDFY
+372 IMKKYGDFY

-395 KSFVEDRPKSEYPFV
+395 KSFVEDRPKSDYPFA
-410 IPAKKTKMILDGVE
+410 IPAKKTKMLLDGV
-424 FNLHNVPDLPASA
+424 
-437 LKKIEQS
+437 
-444 KEGETVVINLITKP
+444 
-458 VEIPAGIQGSVNP
+458 
-471 QLTILLTGTPPK
+471 
-483 DAPFRV
+483 
-489 SIFQS
+489 
-494 QGIKETFDHKQYE
+494 
-507 YITWTQK
+507 
-514 SYNIKNLLKDISYR
+514 
-528 KDHQIRINVCHG
+528 
-540 VPQEHI
+540 
-546 NRLTAMLKECGLTNY
+546 
-561 DFVHEK
+561 

>member
-56 SRLVPEWVLHPDD
+56 SLLVPEWVLHPDD
-69 TRITETDN
+69 TRITETEDDM
-77 NIAEVQALTPG
+77 AEAQARTPG

-103 EHIGH
+103 EYIGH
-108 VPAPSTPFPWHAV
+108 AHAPSTPFPWHAV

-157 YGNSIIIH
+157 YGNTIIIR
-165 GGNFAPYSFFRHIV
+165 GGNFAPYSFFRYIV
-179 MSAKDYENSRHP
+179 ISAKDYEDSRHA

-203 HSWDILLLE
+203 HSWDVLLLE

-306 IAVVAFAKPKTED
+306 IAVVAFAKPKTEEANLPGMPVGD
-319 YTIPSNGDTVQ
+319 NAGQGVPAMPSMAD
-330 GISGKGKAVRGKFE
+330 E
-344 EDKNTD
+344 EKSK
-350 EHKFEERMVE
+350 EQKMVT
-360 AVFLSDEQKKHP
+360 AWVLSDEQKKHP
-372 IMKKHGDFY
+372 IMKKYGDFY

-410 IPAKKTKMILDGVE
+410 IPAKKTKMLLDGVE

-483 DAPFRV
+483 DASFRV

-494 QGIKETFDHKQYE
+494 QGIKATFDHKQYE

-546 NRLTAMLKECGLTNY
+546 NRLTVMLKECGLTNY

>member
-56 SRLVPEWVLHPDD
+56 SRLVPEWVLLPGD
-69 TRITETDN
+69 TRITETEN
-77 NIAEVQALTPG
+77 NIAEAQALTPG
-88 STEERHRPYMAPDNR
+88 STEEMHRPYMAPDNR

-108 VPAPSTPFPWHAV
+108 AHAPSTPFPWHTV

-135 SVLRQILAF
+135 SVLRQILDF

-306 IAVVAFAKPKTED
+306 IAVVAFAKPKTEEANLPGMPVGD
-319 YTIPSNGDTVQ
+319 NAGQGVPAMPSMAD
-330 GISGKGKAVRGKFE
+330 E
-344 EDKNTD
+344 EKSK
-350 EHKFEERMVE
+350 EQKMVT
-360 AVFLSDEQKKHP
+360 AWFLTDEQKKHP
-372 IMKKHGDFY
+372 IMKKYGDFY

-395 KSFVEDRPKSEYPFV
+395 KSFVEDRPKSEYPFA
-410 IPAKKTKMILDGVE
+410 IPAKKTKMLLDGVE

-458 VEIPAGIQGSVNP
+458 VEIPAGIHGSVNP

-483 DAPFRV
+483 DASFRV

-507 YITWTQK
+507 YISWTQK

-561 DFVHEK
+561 EFVHEK

>member
-13 SVLYGCFFVL
+13 FVLYGCFFVL

-56 SRLVPEWVLHPDD
+56 SRLVPEWVLLPDD
-69 TRITETDN
+69 THITETED
-77 NIAEVQALTPG
+77 NIAEAQARTPG

-103 EHIGH
+103 EYIGH
-108 VPAPSTPFPWHAV
+108 AHASSKPFPWDAV

-157 YGNSIIIH
+157 YSNSIIIR

-294 MLKGL
+294 MIKGL

-306 IAVVAFAKPKTED
+306 IAVVAFAKPKTEEANLPGMPVGD
-319 YTIPSNGDTVQ
+319 NAGQGVPAMPSMAD
-330 GISGKGKAVRGKFE
+330 E
-344 EDKNTD
+344 EKSK
-350 EHKFEERMVE
+350 EQKMVT
-360 AVFLSDEQKKHP
+360 AWFLSEEQKKHP
-372 IMKKHGDFY
+372 IIKKRGDFY

-395 KSFVEDRPKSEYPFV
+395 KSFVEDRPKSDYPFA
-410 IPAKKTKMILDGVE
+410 IPAKKTKMLLDGVE

-494 QGIKETFDHKQYE
+494 QGIKATFDHKQYE

-546 NRLTAMLKECGLTNY
+546 NRLTVMLKECGLTNY

>member
-23 LSRETFHRFNRG
+23 LSHETFHRFNRG

-56 SRLVPEWVLHPDD
+56 SRLVPEWVLLPDD
-69 TRITETDN
+69 TRITETEDD
-77 NIAEVQALTPG
+77 IAEAQARTPG

-108 VPAPSTPFPWHAV
+108 VPAPSTPFPWHTV
-121 LYTLYFLGIAWHLF
+121 LYILYFLGIACHLF

-157 YGNSIIIH
+157 YGNSIIIR

-284 MKKTKSSGLL
+284 MTKTKSSGLL

-306 IAVVAFAKPKTED
+306 IAVVAFAKPKTEEANLPGMPVGD
-319 YTIPSNGDTVQ
+319 NAGQGAPAMPSMAD
-330 GISGKGKAVRGKFE
+330 E
-344 EDKNTD
+344 EKSK
-350 EHKFEERMVE
+350 EQKMVT
-360 AVFLSDEQKKHP
+360 AWFLTDEQKKHP
-372 IMKKHGDFY
+372 IMKKYGDFY

-410 IPAKKTKMILDGVE
+410 IPAKKTKMLLDGVE
-424 FNLHNVPDLPASA
+424 FDLHHVPDLPASA
-437 LKKIEQS
+437 LKKIEHS
-444 KEGETVVINLITKP
+444 KEGEIDVIKIITKP
-458 VEIPAGIQGSVNP
+458 VEIPAGIKGNINP

-494 QGIKETFDHKQYE
+494 QGIKATFDHKQYE

-546 NRLTAMLKECGLTNY
+546 NRLTVMLKECGLTNY
-561 DFVHEK
+561 EFVHEK

>member
-23 LSRETFHRFNRG
+23 LSHETFHRFNRG

-56 SRLVPEWVLHPDD
+56 SRLVPEWVLLPGD
-69 TRITETDN
+69 TRITETQDD
-77 NIAEVQALTPG
+77 IAEVQTMTPG
-88 STEERHRPYMAPDNR
+88 STEERHRPYMAPDNK
-103 EHIGH
+103 EYIGH
-108 VPAPSTPFPWHAV
+108 APAPSTPFPWHTV
-121 LYTLYFLGIAWHLF
+121 LYTLYFLGIVWHLF
-135 SVLRQILAF
+135 SVFRQILAF
-144 RHDVRHGIKTRDK
+144 RHDVRRGIKTRDK
-157 YGNSIIIH
+157 YGNSIIIR
-165 GGNFAPYSFFRHIV
+165 GGNFAPYSFFRYIV
-179 MSAKDYENSRHP
+179 ISAKDYENSRHP

-306 IAVVAFAKPKTED
+306 IAVVAFAKPKTEEANLPGMPVGD
-319 YTIPSNGDTVQ
+319 NAGQGAPAMPSMAD
-330 GISGKGKAVRGKFE
+330 E
-344 EDKNTD
+344 EKSK
-350 EHKFEERMVE
+350 EQKMVT
-360 AVFLSDEQKKHP
+360 AWFLSDEQKKHP
-372 IMKKHGDFY
+372 IMKKYGDFY

-395 KSFVEDRPKSEYPFV
+395 KSFVEDRPKSDYPFA
-410 IPAKKTKMILDGVE
+410 IPAKKTKMLLDGVE

-458 VEIPAGIQGSVNP
+458 VEIPAGIKGNINP

-494 QGIKETFDHKQYE
+494 QGIKATFDHKQYE

-546 NRLTAMLKECGLTNY
+546 NRLTVILKECGLTNY

>member
-23 LSRETFHRFNRG
+23 LSHETFHRFNRG

-56 SRLVPEWVLHPDD
+56 SRLVPEWVLLPDD

-77 NIAEVQALTPG
+77 NIAEVQARTPG

-103 EHIGH
+103 EYIGH
-108 VPAPSTPFPWHAV
+108 AHASSKPFPWDAV

-157 YGNSIIIH
+157 YGNSIIIR

-203 HSWDILLLE
+203 HSWDVLLLE

-306 IAVVAFAKPKTED
+306 IAVVAFAKPKTEEANLPGMPVGD
-319 YTIPSNGDTVQ
+319 NAGQGVPAMPSMAD
-330 GISGKGKAVRGKFE
+330 E
-344 EDKNTD
+344 EKSK
-350 EHKFEERMVE
+350 EQKMVT
-360 AVFLSDEQKKHP
+360 AWFLSEEQKKHP
-372 IMKKHGDFY
+372 IMKKYGDFY

-395 KSFVEDRPKSEYPFV
+395 KSFVEDRPKSDYPFA
-410 IPAKKTKMILDGVE
+410 IPAKKTKMLLDGVE

-483 DAPFRV
+483 DASFRV

-494 QGIKETFDHKQYE
+494 QGLKESFSHKEYE
-507 YITWTQK
+507 YISWTQK
-514 SYNIKNLLKDISYR
+514 SYNIKNLLKDVSYR
-528 KDHQIRINVCHG
+528 KDHQIRINVCRG

-546 NRLTAMLKECGLTNY
+546 NRLTAMFKECGLTNY
-561 DFVHEK
+561 EFVHEK

>member
-23 LSRETFHRFNRG
+23 LSHETFHRFNRG

-56 SRLVPEWVLHPDD
+56 SRLVPEWVLLPGD
-69 TRITETDN
+69 TRITETEN
-77 NIAEVQALTPG
+77 NIAEAQALTPG
-88 STEERHRPYMAPDNR
+88 STEEMHRPYMAPDNR

-108 VPAPSTPFPWHAV
+108 AHAPSTPFPWHTV

-157 YGNSIIIH
+157 YGNTIIIR

-306 IAVVAFAKPKTED
+306 IAVVAFAKPKTEEANLPCMPVGNNAGQGVPAM
-319 YTIPSNGDTVQ
+319 PSMAD
-330 GISGKGKAVRGKFE
+330 E
-344 EDKNTD
+344 EKSK
-350 EHKFEERMVE
+350 EQKMVT
-360 AVFLSDEQKKHP
+360 AWFLTDEQKKHP
-372 IMKKHGDFY
+372 IMKKYGDFY
-381 RVSWTKGAWIEAWG
+381 RVSWTKGVWIEAWG
-395 KSFVEDRPKSEYPFV
+395 KSFVEDRPKSEYPFA
-410 IPAKKTKMILDGVE
+410 IRAKKTKMLLDGVE

-444 KEGETVVINLITKP
+444 KEGEMDVINLITKP

-483 DAPFRV
+483 DASFRV

-546 NRLTAMLKECGLTNY
+546 NRLTVMLKECGLTNY

>member
-23 LSRETFHRFNRG
+23 LSHETFHRFNRG
-35 VLLAILVSSLVLPA
+35 VLLAILISSLVLPA

-56 SRLVPEWVLHPDD
+56 SRLVPEWVILPDD
-69 TRITETDN
+69 TRITETEDDM
-77 NIAEVQALTPG
+77 AEAQARTPG

-103 EHIGH
+103 EYIGH
-108 VPAPSTPFPWHAV
+108 AHASSKPFPWHAV

-157 YGNSIIIH
+157 YGNTIIIR

-306 IAVVAFAKPKTED
+306 IAVVAFAKPKTEEANLPGMLVGD
-319 YTIPSNGDTVQ
+319 NAGQGVPAMPSMAD
-330 GISGKGKAVRGKFE
+330 E
-344 EDKNTD
+344 EKSK
-350 EHKFEERMVE
+350 EQKMVT
-360 AVFLSDEQKKHP
+360 AWFLTDEQKKHP
-372 IMKKHGDFY
+372 IMSKRGDFFLI
-381 RVSWTKGAWIEAWG
+381 SWTKGAWIEAWG
-395 KSFVEDRPKSEYPFV
+395 KSFVEDRQNAQYPFA
-410 IPAKKTKMILDGVE
+410 IPAKRTKMLLDGVE

-444 KEGETVVINLITKP
+444 KEGEMDVINLITKP
-458 VEIPAGIQGSVNP
+458 VEIPADIQGSVNP

-483 DAPFRV
+483 DASFRV

-494 QGIKETFDHKQYE
+494 QGLKESFSHKEYE
-507 YITWTQK
+507 YISWTQE

-561 DFVHEK
+561 EFVHEK

>member
-1 MIYFLLKSAILL
+1 MIYFLLKSIILL

-35 VLLAILVSSLVLPA
+35 VLLAILISSLVLPA

-56 SRLVPEWVLHPDD
+56 SLLVLEWVLHPDD
-69 TRITETDN
+69 TRITETEDDM
-77 NIAEVQALTPG
+77 AEAQARTHET
-88 STEERHRPYMAPDNR
+88 TEERHRPYMAPDNR
-103 EHIGH
+103 EYIGH
-108 VPAPSTPFPWHAV
+108 VPAPSTPFPWHTV
-121 LYTLYFLGIAWHLF
+121 LYILYFLGIAWHLF

-157 YGNSIIIH
+157 YGNTIIIR

-306 IAVVAFAKPKTED
+306 IAVVAFAKPKTEEANLPGMPVGD
-319 YTIPSNGDTVQ
+319 NAGQGAPAMPSMAD
-330 GISGKGKAVRGKFE
+330 E
-344 EDKNTD
+344 EKSK
-350 EHKFEERMVE
+350 EQKMVT
-360 AVFLSDEQKKHP
+360 AWFLSDEQKKHP
-372 IMKKHGDFY
+372 IMSKRGDFF

-395 KSFVEDRPKSEYPFV
+395 KSFVEDRPKSEYPFT
-410 IPAKKTKMILDGVE
+410 IPAKKTKMLLDGVE

-483 DAPFRV
+483 DASFRV

-546 NRLTAMLKECGLTNY
+546 NRLTVMLKECGLTNY
-561 DFVHEK
+561 EFVHEK